1 MQFDRAAGEACG
13 QSCRCC
19 CCCGLVVVLP
29 VCRMFH
35 LSQSAIKMN
44 VSFLQLSVAL

>member
-1 MQFDRAAGEACG
+1 MARVVAAAAV
-13 QSCRCC
+13 
-19 CCCGLVVVLP
+19 VVVLP

-44 VSFLQLSVAL
+44 VSFLQLSLAL